1 MNAATNAPVGG
12 DRQTKR
18 RRPRFL
24 PDRKGSVAVEFVMLI
39 IPFALLIFSII
50 ETCIAFAGQQMLT
63 NATETVARQVRTGQ
77 IRSIS
82 KDDLHDLVC
91 ARIQIL
97 VAKDCPELEVD
108 LRSFNTFEQAA
119 QLPFPISNGDV
130 DASGFVSNPGPSLSK
145 NMLRTFYRWPVFT
158 DFLTRQIDS
167 FKDGKRL
174 IFATVIWQNEPF
186 DDI

>member
-1 MNAATNAPVGG
+1 M
-12 DRQTKR
+12 
-18 RRPRFL
+18 
-24 PDRKGSVAVEFVMLI
+24 AVEFVMLI

-77 IRSIS
+77 LRSIT
-82 KDDLHDLVC
+82 KDELHDLVC

-97 VAKDCPELEVD
+97 VADDCPGLEVD
-108 LRSFNTFEQAA
+108 LRNFNTFQQAA
-119 QLPFPISNGDV
+119 LVPFPISGGEVNTT
-130 DASGFVSNPGPSLSK
+130 GFTSDPGPSLSK
-145 NMLRTFYRWPVFT
+145 NMLRTFYRWPVVT
-158 DFLTRQIDS
+158 DLLSRQIDS

-186 DDI
+186 DD